1 MITGKITV
9 HREAVIELE
18 VVGLNQLSRIEAV
31 IDTGFTGYLTL
42 PSTLIDRLK
51 LQQAGEQITILG
63 DENRVVLKRYVAKV
77 LWHGAERDVYI
88 LQAEG
93 GPLIGMS
100 LLYGSRLI
108 LDVVTDGE
116 VTIDAL
122 PNQRQ

>member
-1 MITGKITV
+1 MIKGKITAYQ
-9 HREAVIELE
+9 EAVVELE
-18 VVGLNQLSRIEAV
+18 VGGLDSSAKIEAV

-42 PSTLIDRLK
+42 PSALINRLN
-51 LQQAGEQITILG
+51 LQQAGEQRAILG

-77 LWHGAERDVYI
+77 LWHGAERDVFV

-108 LDVVTDGE
+108 LDVVTDGN

-122 PNQRQ
+122 P

>member
-9 HREAVIELE
+9 HQEAVIELE
-18 VVGLNQLSRIEAV
+18 VGSSNQSEKIEAV

-42 PSTLIDRLK
+42 PSALVSHLN
-51 LQQAGEQITILG
+51 LQQAGEQRAILG
-63 DENRVVLKRYVAKV
+63 DENRVVLKRHIAKV
-77 LWHGAERDVYI
+77 LWHGTERNVYV

-93 GPLIGMS
+93 GPLVGMS

-108 LDVVTDGE
+108 LDVVTDGN

-122 PNQRQ
+122 P

>member
-9 HREAVIELE
+9 YQEAVIELE
-18 VVGLNQLSRIEAV
+18 VGSSNQSEKIEAV

-42 PSTLIDRLK
+42 PSALVSRLN
-51 LQQAGEQITILG
+51 LQQAAEQRAILG
-63 DENRVVLKRYVAKV
+63 DENRVVLKRHIAKV
-77 LWHGAERDVYI
+77 LWHGAERNVYV

-93 GPLIGMS
+93 GPLVGMS

-108 LDVVTDGE
+108 LDVVTDGN

-122 PNQRQ
+122 S

>member
-1 MITGKITV
+1 M
-9 HREAVIELE
+9 
-18 VVGLNQLSRIEAV
+18 RIEAV

-42 PSTLIDRLK
+42 PRTLINRLK

-63 DENRVVLKRYVAKV
+63 DENRVVLKRHIAKV
-77 LWHGAERDVYI
+77 LWHGAERNVYV

-116 VTIDAL
+116 VTIDVL
-122 PNQRQ
+122 PNQNQ

>member
-1 MITGKITV
+1 MIRGKITAYQ
-9 HREAVIELE
+9 EAVIELE
-18 VVGLNQLSRIEAV
+18 VSGLNSSAKIKAV

-42 PSTLIDRLK
+42 PSALINHLN
-51 LQQAGEQITILG
+51 LQQVGEQLAILG

-77 LWHGAERDVYI
+77 LWHGAERDVFV

-100 LLYGSRLI
+100 LLYGSRLT
-108 LDVVTDGE
+108 LDVVTDGD

-122 PNQRQ
+122 PYP

>member
-9 HREAVIELE
+9 HQEAVIELE
-18 VVGLNQLSRIEAV
+18 VGSSNQSEKIEAV

-42 PSTLIDRLK
+42 PSALVSRLN
-51 LQQAGEQITILG
+51 LQQAGEQRAILG
-63 DENRVVLKRYVAKV
+63 DENRVVLKRHIAKV
-77 LWHGAERDVYI
+77 LWHGAERNVYV

-93 GPLIGMS
+93 GPLVGMS

-108 LDVVTDGE
+108 LDVVTDGN

-122 PNQRQ
+122 P

>member
-9 HREAVIELE
+9 YQEAVIELE
-18 VVGLNQLSRIEAV
+18 VGSSNQSEKIEAV

-42 PSTLIDRLK
+42 PSALVSRLN
-51 LQQAGEQITILG
+51 LQQAGEQRAILG
-63 DENRVVLKRYVAKV
+63 DENRVVLKRHIAKV
-77 LWHGAERDVYI
+77 LWHGAERNVYV

-93 GPLIGMS
+93 GPLVGMS

-108 LDVVTDGE
+108 LDVVTDGN

-122 PNQRQ
+122 S

>member
-1 MITGKITV
+1 MIKGKITAYQ
-9 HREAVIELE
+9 EAVIKLE
-18 VVGLNQLSRIEAV
+18 VGGLNSSVKIEAV

-42 PSTLIDRLK
+42 PSALINRLN
-51 LQQAGEQITILG
+51 LQQVGEQLAILG

-77 LWHGAERDVYI
+77 LWHGAEHNVSV

-108 LDVVTDGE
+108 LDVVTDGN

-122 PNQRQ
+122 P

>member
-1 MITGKITV
+1 MITGKITG

-18 VVGLNQLSRIEAV
+18 VGGSNHLARIEAV

-42 PSTLIDRLK
+42 PRTLIDRLK
-51 LQQAGEQITILG
+51 LQQVGEQITILG
-63 DENRVVLKRYVAKV
+63 DENRVILKRYVAKV
-77 LWHGAERDVYI
+77 LWHGVERNVSV

-108 LDVVTDGE
+108 LDVVADGE
-116 VTIDAL
+116 VTIDTL
-122 PNQRQ
+122 PNGLC

>member
-9 HREAVIELE
+9 HQEAVIELE
-18 VVGLNQLSRIEAV
+18 VGSSNQSEKIEAV

-42 PSTLIDRLK
+42 PSALMSRLN
-51 LQQAGEQITILG
+51 LQPAGEQRAILG
-63 DENRVVLKRYVAKV
+63 DENRVVLKRHIAKV
-77 LWHGAERDVYI
+77 LWHGAERNVYV

-108 LDVVTDGE
+108 LDVVTDGN

-122 PNQRQ
+122 P

>member
-1 MITGKITV
+1 MIRGKITAYQ
-9 HREAVIELE
+9 EAVIELE
-18 VVGLNQLSRIEAV
+18 VGGLNSSAKIEAV

-42 PSTLIDRLK
+42 PSALINRLK
-51 LQQAGEQITILG
+51 LQQAGEQRAILG
-63 DENRVVLKRYVAKV
+63 DENRVVLNRYVAKV
-77 LWHGAERDVYI
+77 LWHGAERDVFV

-108 LDVVTDGE
+108 LDVVTDGD

-122 PNQRQ
+122 P

>member
-1 MITGKITV
+1 MITGKITI
-9 HREAVIELE
+9 HQEAVIELE
-18 VVGLNQLSRIEAV
+18 VVGLNQPARIEAV

-63 DENRVVLKRYVAKV
+63 NENRVVLKRHVAKV
-77 LWHGAERDVYI
+77 LWHGAERNVYV

-108 LDVVTDGE
+108 LDVVTDGN

-122 PNQRQ
+122 S

>member
-1 MITGKITV
+1 MIIGKVTTYQ
-9 HREAVIELE
+9 EAVIELE
-18 VVGLNQLSRIEAV
+18 VVGLNQQTRIEAV

-42 PSTLIDRLK
+42 PSMLIDRFK
-51 LQQAGEQITILG
+51 LQQVGEQITILG
-63 DENRVVLKRYVAKV
+63 DENRVVLKRFVAKV
-77 LWHGAERDVYI
+77 LWHGAERNVYV

-116 VTIDAL
+116 VTIEAL
-122 PNQRQ
+122 PSQGQ

>member
-9 HREAVIELE
+9 HQEAVIELE
-18 VVGLNQLSRIEAV
+18 VGSSNQFAKIEAV

-42 PSTLIDRLK
+42 PGVLVSRLN
-51 LQQAGEQITILG
+51 LQQAGEQRAILG
-63 DENRVVLKRYVAKV
+63 DENRVVLKRHIAKV
-77 LWHGAERDVYI
+77 LWHGTERNVYV

-108 LDVVTDGE
+108 LDVITAGN

-122 PNQRQ
+122 R

>member
-1 MITGKITV
+1 MIKGKITAYQ
-9 HREAVIELE
+9 EAVVELE
-18 VVGLNQLSRIEAV
+18 VGGLNSAAKIKAV
-31 IDTGFTGYLTL
+31 LDTGFTGYLTL
-42 PSTLIDRLK
+42 PSALINRLN
-51 LQQAGEQITILG
+51 LQQAGEQRAILG

-77 LWHGAERDVYI
+77 LWHGAERNVFV

-108 LDVVTDGE
+108 LDVVTDGD

-122 PNQRQ
+122 P

>member
-9 HREAVIELE
+9 HQEAIIELE
-18 VVGLNQLSRIEAV
+18 VVGLNQPSKIKAV

-77 LWHGAERDVYI
+77 LWHGAERNVYV

-108 LDVVTDGE
+108 LDVITEGN
-116 VTIDAL
+116 VTIEAL
-122 PNQRQ
+122 S

>member
-9 HREAVIELE
+9 HQEAIIALE
-18 VVGLNQLSRIEAV
+18 VSGLNQQERIEAV

-42 PSTLIDRLK
+42 PSVLIERIK

-63 DENRVVLKRYVAKV
+63 DENRVVLKRYIAKV
-77 LWHGAERDVYI
+77 LWHGVERDVYV

-108 LDVVTDGE
+108 LDVVAGGD
-116 VTIDAL
+116 VTIKAL
-122 PNQRQ
+122 L